1 MKYTVKSPFWFKWI
15 YPDYIWEMEGKGK
28 IIYLT
33 FDDGPQA
40 EATPFV
46 LDTLAI
52 YNAKAT
58 FFCIGKNVEEH
69 PDLYKRILTE
79 GHTVGNHTQNHLN
92 GWHTN
97 DDVYIDN
104 VKQAAKWIDSTLF
117 RPPYGRIKKFQAK
130 VLMQQL
136 NTETNTIPFKI
147 VMWTVLSGDFDTDIS
162 GDKCFRNVQQKTK
175 EGSIVVFHDSA
186 KAFERL
192 QYALPRTLE
201 YFAEKGF
208 RFEAIGKARRQ

>member
-1 MKYTVKSPFWFKWI
+1 MIKTPFWFKWI
-15 YPDYIWEMEGKGK
+15 YPDYIWDMDTDEK

-33 FDDGPQA
+33 FDDGPHA

-46 LDTLAI
+46 LETLLK
-52 YNAKAT
+52 YNAEAT

-69 PDLYKRILTE
+69 PDLYQRIIAE

-92 GWHTN
+92 GWHTT

-104 VKQAAKWIDSTLF
+104 VIQATKWIDSSLF

-136 NTETNTIPFKI
+136 NQDTKTIPFKI
-147 VMWTVLSGDFDTDIS
+147 IMWTVLSGDFDTDIS
-162 GDKCFRNVQQKTK
+162 GEKCFKNVIQSTK
-175 EGSIVVFHDSA
+175 PGSIVVFHDSA
-186 KAFERL
+186 KAFERM
-192 QYALPRTLE
+192 QYALPKTLE
-201 YFAEKGF
+201 YFSDKGYCF
-208 RFEAIGKARRQ
+208 KAIDL